1 MEFLRKQL
9 DLYLYDLL
17 FKVEILEVLGDK
29 SNNRVLQY
37 FTHKWL
43 CNVFY
48 ASGSVSQDEW

>member
-1 MEFLRKQL
+1 MELEQL

-43 CNVFY
+43 YVFY